1 MRAPQEILHNKP
13 MCFLPYLEKI
23 NYASD
28 GEDWSAN
35 DSYLADYEYNKE
47 LE

>member
-1 MRAPQEILHNKP
+1 MYSFPDS
-13 MCFLPYLEKI
+13 EKI

>member
-1 MRAPQEILHNKP
+1 MYS
-13 MCFLPYLEKI
+13 FSYLEKI

-35 DSYLADYEYNKE
+35 DSYLAEYEYNRE